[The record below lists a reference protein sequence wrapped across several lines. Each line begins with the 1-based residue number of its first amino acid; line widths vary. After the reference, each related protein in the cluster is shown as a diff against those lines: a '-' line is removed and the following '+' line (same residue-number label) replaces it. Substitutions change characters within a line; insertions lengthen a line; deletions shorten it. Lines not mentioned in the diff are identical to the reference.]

1 METDENELR
10 EQLCQAAGHLWQR
23 GLVSGTRATVS
34 VELHRRRYLVTP
46 AGRRQAGLSPDDLVT
61 IDLHGADLRGGR
73 NPVPKVWTPHR
84 IALDHGMR
92 QTPEDIGA
100 GRGRAIHATALVH
113 PPRVLAFA
121 AHATASGANGIKLR
135 GHAPVPILDPA
146 DESVLLAAI
155 KTYPLMVLTGL
166 GVFAADASLDATLAV
181 IEDAEAAA
189 ELTLTLQRLR

>member
-1 METDENELR
+1 MEIDSSPQR
-10 EQLCQAAGHLWQR
+10 EQLCQAAQQLWQR
-23 GLVSGTRATVS
+23 GLVSGAHSTLS
-34 VELHRRRYLVTP
+34 VELRRRCYLVTP
-46 AGRRQAGLSPDDLVT
+46 AGRRPAGLTPDDLVT
-61 IDLHGADLRGGR
+61 VDLQGGDLMGGR
-73 NPVPKVWTPHR
+73 NPVPTTWAPHR

-113 PPRVLAFA
+113 PPRLLAFA
-121 AHATASGANGIKLR
+121 AHASASGANGIKLH

-146 DESVLLAAI
+146 DEPGLLTAI
-155 KTYPLMVLTGL
+155 KTYPLIVLTNL
-166 GVFAADASLDATLAV
+166 GVFASCATLDATLAL